1 MDFLF
6 YLVQVNLYLI
16 LFYGFYRL
24 VLFGETFH
32 NLNRGYLVLSALLSF
47 GIPLWYSE
55 YVQSWFI
62 TQEISTAFYNL
73 YDPSMILIRPA
84 EGVTLTWG
92 DILKGLYVAGISI
105 FSIRLLITLLQLI
118 MVLRNKN
125 FEKFTAFSFFG
136 YSFVD
141 ETLKKRD
148 TILAHEHVHMQQL
161 HSADVLIFEVMAIFN
176 WFNPVVYLYKRDI
189 KHIHEFIADEV
200 ASQKEISKADYA
212 MLLFTQE
219 FGLQPD
225 QLANRFFTHSTLK
238 RRIQMLNQPRS
249 RKIMLMKYG
258 LSVPLFILM
267 LVLSSATIAK
277 NDMLDIVEL
286 NIAGLKNNSIGFE
299 QPDNFAFGKALEL
312 AEAENKVVTGKVTAA
327 EDGIALPGV
336 TIEVV
341 NIERGT
347 STNQNGEFKINVA
360 DNNQLRFSFPGFETA
375 IVQVGDKNVINIA
388 LKTKEVERIAL
399 EEVKVQAVKRTA
411 WTNEEV
417 IFETLQDS
425 PKFPGGVK
433 AMYEFIAGNL
443 KYPVEAQRNNISGK
457 VFVSFVVRQDGSISD
472 MKILKG
478 IGFGCDEE
486 TVRVISQMPK
496 WIPGKQNGKP
506 VNAMFTMPVNFIIEP
521 QQAPKT
527 GLYIPSKDPSLQLKI
542 NSIGFGSEPLF
553 ILDGKE
559 IKKETFA
566 RIEPD
571 KINEISVLKD
581 QLAINSYGTRAKDGV
596 VVIHTK
602 GLAEVKK

>member
-32 NLNRGYLVLSALLSF
+32 NLNRVYLVLSALLSF

-62 TQEISTAFYNL
+62 TKEISTAFYNL
-73 YDPSMILIRPA
+73 YDPTMILIRPA

-92 DILKGLYVAGISI
+92 DILKGLYIAGISI

-118 MVLRNKN
+118 VVLRNKN

-161 HSADVLIFEVMAIFN
+161 HSADVMVFEVIAILN

-189 KHIHEFIADEV
+189 KHIHEFIADEI

-249 RKIMLMKYG
+249 RRIMLMKYG

-267 LVLSSATIAK
+267 LVLSSATIAR

-286 NIAGLKNNSIGFE
+286 NLSGLKHNSIGFE
-299 QPDNFAFGKALEL
+299 QPARFATGQALEMAD
-312 AEAENKVVTGKVTAA
+312 AEHKVVTGKVTAA

-336 TIEVV
+336 EIDVV

-347 STNQNGEFKINVA
+347 TTNLNGEFKISASEN
-360 DNNQLRFSFPGFETA
+360 DQLRFSFPGFETA
-375 IVQVGDKNVINIA
+375 TIQVGDKNVINVA

-411 WTNEEV
+411 WTNDEL
-417 IFETLQDS
+417 IFETVEDN

-433 AMYEFIAGNL
+433 AMYNFIAGNL
-443 KYPVEAQRNNISGK
+443 KYPVEAQKNNITGK
-457 VFVSFVVRQDGSISD
+457 VFVKFVVRQDGSISN
-472 MKILKG
+472 MKVLKG
-478 IGFGCDEE
+478 IGYGCDEE
-486 TVRVISQMPK
+486 TVRVISQMPR

-506 VNAMFTMPVNFIIEP
+506 VNVMFTMPINFVIEP
-521 QQAPKT
+521 QPAHKT
-527 GLYIPSKDPSLQLKI
+527 GFFVPSKDPSIQFKI
-542 NSIGFGSEPLF
+542 NSLDLDSEPLF
-553 ILDGKE
+553 VLDGKE
-559 IKKETFA
+559 VNRETLA
-566 RIEPD
+566 RIDPD
-571 KINEISVLKD
+571 NIKEITVLKD
-581 QLAINSYGTRAKDGV
+581 QLATNSYGTRAKDGV
-596 VVIHTK
+596 IVVHTK
-602 GLAEVKK
+602 DLAEVKK